1 MGPVERD
8 TRNTAAK
15 HRWRQRRTHAVKL
28 GAKHDF
34 PTLKQLE
41 LLLALVQSD
50 GISSAGAK
58 LGLSPSATS
67 HALRALESALGAS
80 LIDRSAPGAPLT
92 HSGEQILPLV
102 KEVFASLQLMKSI
115 ARSDAE
121 LKTGQLLIGSFG
133 ASGTLKAL
141 PPVLKTFRRKHP
153 GVDVHIIEQPEEQT
167 SLDLMEHRIELAV
180 VPLPKLELETQTL
193 AMDEL
198 IAILPE
204 GHVLARHD
212 VVQLAQLME
221 YPFLLTR
228 AGSKPLIYRL
238 LLKHDIKPRIAHEL
252 HQITSILQYVAE
264 GHGVSILARLALPEA
279 MPGVVYRRLTPT
291 TQRYIALACQNSN
304 RLSPVAR
311 AFWNEAAA
319 HGA

>member
-1 MGPVERD
+1 M
-8 TRNTAAK
+8 N
-15 HRWRQRRTHAVKL
+15 L
-28 GAKHDF
+28 GGKHDY

-67 HALRALESALGAS
+67 HALRALESALGAP

-92 HSGEQILPLV
+92 YAGERILPLA
-102 KEVFASLQLMKSI
+102 KEVFASMQQMKSI
-115 ARSDAE
+115 ARSDAD
-121 LKTGQLLIGSFG
+121 LKTGQLYIGSFG
-133 ASGTLKAL
+133 ASGTLRAL
-141 PPVLKTFRRKHP
+141 PPILKTFRQKHP
-153 GVDVHIIEQPEEQT
+153 GVDVHIIEKPEEQT

-198 IAILPE
+198 VAVLPD
-204 GHVLARHD
+204 GHPLALQD
-212 VVQLAQLME
+212 VVQLSELME

-238 LLKHDIKPRIAHEL
+238 LLKHDLKPRIAHEL
-252 HQITSILQYVAE
+252 HQITSILQYVAD
-264 GHGVSILARLALPEA
+264 GHGVSILARLALPDA
-279 MPGVVYRRLTPT
+279 IPGIVYKPLTPT

-311 AFWNEAAA
+311 AFWNEAARSS
-319 HGA
+319 

>member
-1 MGPVERD
+1 M
-8 TRNTAAK
+8 
-15 HRWRQRRTHAVKL
+15 KL

-92 HSGEQILPLV
+92 YSGEQILPLV
-102 KEVFASLQLMKSI
+102 KEVFSSLQLMKSI
-115 ARSDAE
+115 ARSDAQ

-141 PPVLKTFRRKHP
+141 PPLLKAFHNKHP
-153 GVDVHIIEQPEEQT
+153 GVDVHVIEKPEEQT

-198 IAILPE
+198 VAILPE
-204 GHVLARHD
+204 GHVLAQND
-212 VVQLAQLME
+212 VVQLTELME

-252 HQITSILQYVAE
+252 HQITSIQQYVAE
-264 GHGVSILARLALPEA
+264 GYGVSILARLALPEA
-279 MPGVVYRRLTPT
+279 MSGVVYRQLTPT

-311 AFWNEAAA
+311 AFWDEAAA
-319 HGA
+319 HRV

>member
-1 MGPVERD
+1 MV
-8 TRNTAAK
+8 A
-15 HRWRQRRTHAVKL
+15 RTTKRTYTLKL
-28 GAKHDF
+28 GGKHNY

-41 LLLALVQSD
+41 LLMALIQSD

-58 LGLSPSATS
+58 LGMSPSATS
-67 HALRALESALGAS
+67 HALRALETALGAP

-92 HSGEQILPLV
+92 YSGEQILPLV
-102 KEVFASLQLMKSI
+102 KEVFAALQLMKSI

-121 LKTGQLLIGSFG
+121 LKTGQLHIGSFG
-133 ASGTLKAL
+133 ASGTLRAL
-141 PPVLKTFRRKHP
+141 PPLLRAFRHKHP
-153 GVDVHIIEQPEEQT
+153 GVDVHIVEKPEDQT

-180 VPLPKLELETQTL
+180 VPLPKLELETRTL

-198 IAILPE
+198 VAVLPCE
-204 GHVLARHD
+204 HPLAKED
-212 VVQLAQLME
+212 IVQLKELMQ

-252 HQITSILQYVAE
+252 HQITSILHYVAQ
-264 GHGVSILARLALPEA
+264 GDGVSILARLALPDA
-279 MPGVVYRRLTPT
+279 IPGVVYKPLTPT

-311 AFWNEAAA
+311 AFWNEAKIKTN
-319 HGA
+319 